1 MNRKNHV
8 IREETGIIQEHLE
21 RNLIE
26 YTQGTATFLDKNK
39 IKITSGKLE
48 KKVSGKYIIIATG
61 TSPNRPPEIPFD
73 DEKIVDSDS
82 LLTWKKMPQKL
93 LVIGAGVVGLEYASI
108 LSCVGV
114 DVTLIDPRE
123 NILPWMDS
131 EIVNSLKS
139 YFEDRKIKLHLNTK
153 VSKITRNQKNIE
165 VEIGNSKQTFD
176 AVLFC
181 QGRVGNTSELGLENI
196 KIKTQEKGLLNVN
209 SNYQTAISN
218 IYAIGDVIGNPQLA
232 SASSEQGRLAIAHAF
247 KKKMGKFPTSFPYGI
262 YTIPEISSVGLTE
275 EELKQKKIPYI
286 VGRANYKEIARGK
299 IIGDEYGLLKMLFHK
314 KTKKLLGVHIIGTG
328 ATELIHIGQ
337 VVFILG
343 KGVEFFIENVFN
355 YPTLA
360 EAYKIA
366 AYNAYH
372 QINKVRT
379 K

>member
-1 MNRKNHV
+1 MASKKASKNSQKFDYDLIVLGSGPGGQRAAISASKLHKKILVIEKKQLGGSCLHTGTIPSKTLREAALTCGATEDVFSFVMNRKNHV

-131 EIVNSLKS
+131 EIVN
-139 YFEDRKIKLHLNTK
+139 
-153 VSKITRNQKNIE
+153 
-165 VEIGNSKQTFD
+165 
-176 AVLFC
+176 
-181 QGRVGNTSELGLENI
+181 
-196 KIKTQEKGLLNVN
+196 
-209 SNYQTAISN
+209 
-218 IYAIGDVIGNPQLA
+218 
-232 SASSEQGRLAIAHAF
+232 
-247 KKKMGKFPTSFPYGI
+247 
-262 YTIPEISSVGLTE
+262 
-275 EELKQKKIPYI
+275 
-286 VGRANYKEIARGK
+286 
-299 IIGDEYGLLKMLFHK
+299 
-314 KTKKLLGVHIIGTG
+314 
-328 ATELIHIGQ
+328 
-337 VVFILG
+337 
-343 KGVEFFIENVFN
+343 
-355 YPTLA
+355 
-360 EAYKIA
+360 
-366 AYNAYH
+366 
-372 QINKVRT
+372 
-379 K
+379 